1 MIDTLE
7 TVPAVLARTAYGD
20 LEGRLEAGI
29 AVFRGVPYAEPP
41 VGALRWRSPRPP
53 RPWTGLR
60 RAASYSAAFVQSAD
74 AGSAEDALYANIW
87 SPDVAGRAPVLV
99 YVHGGGWQVGAGS
112 VPTFD
117 GARLAAVGG
126 LVVLN
131 FNYRLSGFGW
141 GMHEALADPDTGH
154 CANWGLQDQA
164 ALLDWVRGN
173 IEAFGGDAENV
184 TLCGTS
190 AGGATAWL
198 LASQARA
205 RGIRRLITISAPH
218 TAAPATA
225 LGAEDSRR
233 VYEAIAEE
241 FGCGGGGGGVAGLR
255 DVPYRAFQDA
265 WLRAFA
271 GDPAA
276 GGRLVGS
283 GREYRG
289 PVLDGDTVP
298 AYAHQAPAL
307 EVPVMSIHNATE
319 GSFFTD
325 PLSPS
330 FPPAPPAPAD
340 GAELVR
346 AVRGVLGKL
355 VPDPADGLAEQCVA
369 AYRAAAEDE
378 GLPGDPRT
386 LWTEVWGDA
395 LFRCTIVRL
404 AERHERAGATP
415 GYVMQFAHPTR
426 PPHFGTPHDATSKF
440 LFGTHGHPVNAAQF
454 GDGPAERQ
462 VSRLFMEYVASFARG
477 SVPCAAGAPAW
488 PPFTVCGPS
497 TLILGGPGTA
507 RIESVPKRSQLR
519 FWDRTELIAKP

>member
-7 TVPAVLARTAYGD
+7 SVPAVLTRTAYGD
-20 LEGRLEAGI
+20 LEGRLESGI
-29 AVFRGVPYAEPP
+29 AVFRGVPYVEPP
-41 VGALRWRSPRPP
+41 VGELRWRSPRPP

-60 RAASYSAAFVQSAD
+60 RAAVFSARFVQSAD
-74 AGSAEDALYANIW
+74 TGSAEDALYANVW
-87 SPDVAGRAPVLV
+87 SPDVGGRAPVLV
-99 YVHGGGWQVGAGS
+99 YMHGGGWQVGAGS
-112 VPTFD
+112 VPIFD

-126 LVVLN
+126 LVVVN

-154 CANWGLQDQA
+154 CANWGLQDQV
-164 ALLDWVRGN
+164 ALLDWVREN
-173 IEAFGGDAENV
+173 IEAFGGDPRNI

-198 LASQARA
+198 LALRA
-205 RGIRRLITISAPH
+205 RTHGIKRLITISAPH
-218 TAAPATA
+218 TGAPATA
-225 LGAEDSRR
+225 LRPEDSRR
-233 VYEAIAEE
+233 VYESIAEE
-241 FGCGGGGGGVAGLR
+241 FGGGGGVAGLR
-255 DVPYRAFQDA
+255 EVPYRAFHDA
-265 WLRAFA
+265 WLRVFA

-276 GGRLVGS
+276 GGRLVPS

-289 PVLDGDTVP
+289 PVLDGDTVTG
-298 AYAHQAPAL
+298 YAHQAPVL
-307 EVPVMSIHNATE
+307 EVPVMSICNATE
-319 GSFFTD
+319 GAFFTD

-330 FPPAPPAPAD
+330 FPPAPPTPAD
-340 GAELVR
+340 EAELVR

-355 VPDPADGLAEQCVA
+355 VPDPAAGLAEQCVA

-378 GLPGDPRT
+378 GLPADPRT

-395 LFRCTIVRL
+395 LFRHPMLRL
-404 AERHERAGATP
+404 AERHEREGATP

-440 LFGTHGHPVNAAQF
+440 LFGTHGHPLNAAQF

-477 SVPCAAGAPAW
+477 GVPRAAGAPAW
-488 PPFTVCGPS
+488 PPFTPSGPS
-497 TLILGGPGTA
+497 TLILGGPETA
-507 RIESVPKRSQLR
+507 RIGDVPKRAALR
-519 FWDRTELIAKP
+519 FWDRAEFVAMP